1 MKLHVFGQMSLASR
15 ALDEVQPGSR
25 DLTRSTDRRF
35 NDKGSGQDSGENTS
49 RLRLGPPTIIDVARD
64 AGLSRSTASRAL
76 SGSTAVS
83 AEARSRAEAAARR
96 LGYTPNALARSMI
109 RGSSEV
115 IGVLVPDVATPYF
128 ARAVRGIADVARSAG
143 FEVLLANTDGDP
155 EVEARALQV
164 LTERRS
170 DGIIVAPAIVANAA
184 HLARAIDAG
193 TPLVQLDRRVAN
205 LSGASSVTIDNAE
218 SSCVATRHLLQLNHR
233 TIAVISESAQEIEWL
248 LGRQRIPR
256 QGLMPSAARLAG
268 YLRALRE
275 KGVMPDR
282 ELIVHSEY
290 TRDAAVTATK
300 DLLERRPD
308 VTAILCTD
316 GVLTS
321 GAFEA
326 LQRSG
331 RICPRDISL
340 VGFDDQEWMT
350 MVRPELT
357 VVAQPDYQLGWAAAQ
372 ELLNCLIHGRPPR
385 DVRFRASLVVRNS
398 TAAHPT

>member
-1 MKLHVFGQMSLASR
+1 MTRSNYRSSDAKNGDQGSSDRASR
-15 ALDEVQPGSR
+15 IRPA
-25 DLTRSTDRRF
+25 
-35 NDKGSGQDSGENTS
+35 
-49 RLRLGPPTIIDVARD
+49 PPTIIDVARE

-76 SGSTAVS
+76 SGSESVS

-109 RGSSEV
+109 RGSTEV
-115 IGVLVPDVATPYF
+115 IGVLVPDVATPFF

-143 FEVLLANTDGDP
+143 FEVLLVNTDSDP
-155 EVEARALQV
+155 EAEVRALQV

-170 DGIIVAPAIVANAA
+170 DGIIVAPAIVTDAA
-184 HLARAIDAG
+184 HLARTIYAG
-193 TPLVQLDRRVAN
+193 TPLVQLDRRVAG

-218 SSCVATRHLLQLNHR
+218 SSYVAARHLLDLGHR
-233 TIAVISESAQEIEWL
+233 IIAVISESAREMDWL
-248 LGRQRIPR
+248 LSRQRIPR
-256 QGLMPSAARLAG
+256 EGLMPSAARLAG
-268 YLRALRE
+268 CLRAFSD
-275 KGVMPDR
+275 KGVTPDGA
-282 ELIVHSEY
+282 LIAYSEY
-290 TRDAAVTATK
+290 TRDAAVAATGQ
-300 DLLERRPD
+300 LLARRPD

-331 RICPRDISL
+331 RNCPRDISL

-357 VVAQPDYQLGWAAAQ
+357 VVAQPDYELGRAAAQ
-372 ELLNCLIHGRPPR
+372 ELLDRFAHDSPPR
-385 DVRFRASLVVRNS
+385 DVRFRASLVVRGS
-398 TAAHPT
+398 TGVPPK